1 MKKLL
6 LILITAVVG
15 LVAHADKII
24 YYDNSNTGWTTC
36 KITYWKTGDNGWS
49 YNKKDMTAVSGAT
62 NIWKFSVP
70 DDTSGILFTNG
81 DDNGENQTED
91 CYDVQGG
98 HLYKGTKNGSSSK
111 CSVQRIGVYNGGSQ
125 GGDTY
130 TIYFYADNEND
141 MEVYCHIFGASDIT
155 TWGQLPK
162 MTDTKKYVKIGDNDY
177 RKAYSYTFTTTVT
190 PTNVI
195 FNSAKGDATKYT
207 GTCDFS
213 NGMFYHKVANAGVCE
228 PETQTLVDKGSV
240 DPVPT
245 TGQYTIYFYDKKDL
259 GSVMVHIWGTNT
271 LHPDKDSQEAM
282 TPMNKYVQVGS
293 NYYPVYKY
301 TFDWDKVPSG
311 LMFYKTGDGDK
322 QTGDC
327 RFINNAFYTNDNNVG
342 VTGLKI
348 VDRRDD
354 VVTVYM
360 HWKEDFNKKGDGD
373 APWCIPFKG
382 PWGDTNYLNKDHAD
396 AKKMYLV
403 DKKYQIWG
411 CDINKNDLSK
421 YDNIGFFFYG
431 KDENRVDYYIAG
443 NAEGY
448 DGGNNWYKYI
458 FTVNDGRKAPQAYLT
473 YADFTAE
480 VAKGYQ
486 NLYVTGGVTSESKYD
501 GMTMK
506 VDDGSSD
513 MKALSWEPANAL
525 KVSPDTK
532 GDPVFFLQLHPYL
545 NNKNITAFKLSWID
559 TKTYKAKHTSTHQNS
574 MRDWAT
580 YDLGIIGVDDETN
593 NPSWGISTNTDA
605 KQCYFKYNK
614 ANPLLE
620 YNQFDWTITESNMSG
635 SGVSEYYCVVDMHP
649 DCRTVTLCSFNPQP
663 SVSVTPGEVH
673 TGTLTSQQA
682 IDFHDEL
689 NALRGSDV
697 NGHVMFEKVNYLSG
711 SVKVTGAPGVTSG
724 VVTNANFKR
733 EYTISLDG
741 TKLFSVDHP
750 ATYNVDFLPLDESS
764 EMTIANKYTS
774 TVTNL
779 SFHSR
784 TRKADVNVPAAFQTP
799 VVEAVDN
806 AEYVYSETTGKM
818 RAYAKLNV
826 THSNTN
832 NHHVYTDFEIKDNG
846 GSKVYKSPVAHKDDE
861 YFKEQ
866 SSMPSMMWTP
876 CSAPEQ
882 WNSTDHDWSSKCVE
896 SFNNSSVVIPFFIN
910 DALLASDFPDFKKG
924 DKLPQKTFDVSLDV
938 VYPILY
944 SSKPTVTETASVNP
958 TAMTL
963 AQTGS
968 EIPDDLSDFGLSF
981 YRTTGTATVQTKA
994 NVTGVDDVFGDAEA
1008 DNADAPAE
1016 YYTISG
1022 VRVNGDLAPGI
1033 YVVRR
1038 GNKVTKEVV
1047 K

>member
-15 LVAHADKII
+15 LAAHAGITV
-24 YYDNSNTGWTTC
+24 YYDNSSTGFNPMQIQYWGNGFGANKQNMTLVEGSIYKFDLPDNTQGC
-36 KITYWKTGDNGWS
+36 
-49 YNKKDMTAVSGAT
+49 
-62 NIWKFSVP
+62 
-70 DDTSGILFTNG
+70 LFY
-81 DDNGENQTED
+81 NGEYNNGNQTKNVEPPTHK
-91 CYDVQGG
+91 
-98 HLYKGTKNGSSSK
+98 HLYKGTKVTNDNCPVTDEGVYSGSSEPDP
-111 CSVQRIGVYNGGSQ
+111 N
-125 GGDTY
+125 TY
-130 TIYFYADNEND
+130 TIYFYADDENA
-141 MEVYCHIFGASDIT
+141 MEVYCHIWTDSDGDIT
-155 TWGQLPK
+155 TWASCPK
-162 MTDTKKYVKIGDNDY
+162 MSDTGKYVKIGNDY
-177 RKAYSYTFTTTVT
+177 HKAYSYTFVTTKT
-190 PTNVI
+190 PASI
-195 FNSAKGDATKYT
+195 LFKKSAGDGDQYT
-207 GTCDFS
+207 DNCTFS
-213 NGMFYHKVANAGVCE
+213 NGKFYKNTNGATCP
-228 PETQTLVDKGSV
+228 PETQTLVDKGGV
-240 DPVPT
+240 DPDPT
-245 TGQYTIYFYDKKDL
+245 TGQYTIYFYDKEDL
-259 GSVMVHIWGTNT
+259 GSVKVHIWGTST
-271 LHPDKDSQEAM
+271 LHPFKDSQEAM

-293 NYYPVYKY
+293 QYYPVYMY
-301 TFDWDKVPSG
+301 TFDWDKEPSG

-382 PWGDTNYLNKDHAD
+382 TWDNTDYLNKSHAN

-411 CDINKNDLSK
+411 CDIKKTDLSK
-421 YDNIGFFFYG
+421 YDNIGFFFYD
-431 KDENRVDYYIAG
+431 KDGNRVDYYIAG

-448 DGGNNWYKYI
+448 DGGDNWYKYI

-486 NLYVTGGVTSESKYD
+486 NLYVTGGVTTESKYD

-506 VDDGSSD
+506 VDDGSSE
-513 MKALSWEPANAL
+513 MKALSWEPAKAL
-525 KVSPDTK
+525 KVSSDTK

-545 NNKNITAFKLSWID
+545 DNKKITAFKLSWID
-559 TKTYKAKHTSTHQNS
+559 TGTYKAKHNSSNQNS

-593 NPSWGISTNTDA
+593 NPSWSISTNTDA
-605 KQCYFKYNK
+605 KQCSFKYNK

-620 YNQFDWTITESNMSG
+620 YNQFDWTITEDNMNG

-673 TGTLTSQQA
+673 TGTLTPQQA

-711 SVKVTGAPGVTSG
+711 SVKVTGAPGVTSD

-741 TKLFSVDHP
+741 NKLFSVDHP

-784 TRKADVNVPAAFQTP
+784 TGKADITVPAAFQAP

-826 THSNTN
+826 THSNPN

-846 GSKVYKSPVAHKDDE
+846 GSKVYKSPVAHQYDE
-861 YFKEQ
+861 YFTGQ
-866 SSMPSMMWTP
+866 SSMPSMKWTP

-882 WNSTDHDWSSKCVE
+882 WNSTEHDWSSKCVE
-896 SFNNSSVVIPFFIN
+896 SFNDNSVVIPFFIN
-910 DALLASDFPDFKKG
+910 DALLASDFPNFKKG

-968 EIPDDLSDFGLSF
+968 EIPADLSDFGLSF
-981 YRTTGTATVQTKA
+981 YRKTGTATVQTKA

>member
-15 LVAHADKII
+15 LVAHAADMTI
-24 YYDNSNTGWTTC
+24 YYDNSNTQWTQVVIHPCEGNPSNDITMDKVTGNIYKATFPTTIT
-36 KITYWKTGDNGWS
+36 KIL
-49 YNKKDMTAVSGAT
+49 
-62 NIWKFSVP
+62 FQQ
-70 DDTSGILFTNG
+70 TSGQWGNG
-81 DDNGENQTED
+81 VQTSD
-91 CYDVQGG
+91 YVIDSSKDG
-98 HLYKGTKNGSSSK
+98 HLFYGQKVDGTN
-111 CSVQRIGVYNGGSQ
+111 CSV
-125 GGDTY
+125 T
-130 TIYFYADNEND
+130 
-141 MEVYCHIFGASDIT
+141 
-155 TWGQLPK
+155 
-162 MTDTKKYVKIGDNDY
+162 
-177 RKAYSYTFTTTVT
+177 
-190 PTNVI
+190 
-195 FNSAKGDATKYT
+195 
-207 GTCDFS
+207 
-213 NGMFYHKVANAGVCE
+213 
-228 PETQTLVDKGSV
+228 DKGPYSGPV
-240 DPVPT
+240 VPGSTPDPDPT
-245 TGQYTIYFYDKKDL
+245 TGKYTIYFYDKNDL

-271 LHPDKDSQEAM
+271 LHPYKDSQEAM

-293 NYYPVYKY
+293 QYYPVYMY

-348 VDRRDD
+348 VDKRED
-354 VVTVYM
+354 VVTIYF
-360 HWKEDFNKKGDGD
+360 HWKEDLIAYADGNT
-373 APWCIPFKG
+373 PYCLPFKG
-382 PWGDTNYLNKDHAD
+382 NDPGSIDKTHGRA
-396 AKKMYLV
+396 MYLV
-403 DKKYQIWG
+403 DENYQIWG
-411 CDINKNDLSK
+411 YDINTEDLDKYNNIWFASFRNDGSKVDHYIANKAPK
-421 YDNIGFFFYG
+421 YDSQ
-431 KDENRVDYYIAG
+431 
-443 NAEGY
+443 
-448 DGGNNWYKYI
+448 NWYKYI
-458 FTVNDGRKAPQAYLT
+458 FTIHGDNYAAQSYVT
-473 YADFTAE
+473 YDEFTAE
-480 VAKGYQ
+480 LAKGYQ
-486 NLYVTGGVTSESKYD
+486 NLYVTGGVSDNKYD
-501 GMTMK
+501 RVTIK
-506 VDDGSSD
+506 VDDGISSS
-513 MKALSWEPANAL
+513 KALSWDPTKAI
-525 KVSPDTK
+525 KVSPYTK
-532 GDPVFFLQLHPYL
+532 NDPVFFLHL
-545 NNKNITAFKLSWID
+545 NPDFTNKKQTAFKLSWMD
-559 TKTYKAKHTSTHQNS
+559 TNGYRTKNGGELTDNS
-574 MRDWAT
+574 RDWAT
-580 YDLGIIGVDDETN
+580 YDLGIIGLNDQLAAD
-593 NPSWGISTNTDA
+593 NPSWGISMNSGN
-605 KQCYFKYNK
+605 KQTFFLYNK

-635 SGVSEYYCVVDMHP
+635 SNVSEYYCVVDMHP

-673 TGTLTSQQA
+673 TGTLTPQQA

-711 SVKVTGAPGVTSG
+711 SVKVTGAPGVTSD

-784 TRKADVNVPAAFQTP
+784 TRKADVNVPAAFQAP

-826 THSNTN
+826 THTN
-832 NHHVYTDFEIKDNG
+832 PNGHHVYTDFEIKDNG
-846 GSKVYKSPVAHKDDE
+846 GSKVYTSPVAHKDDE

-876 CSAPEQ
+876 CTAPEQ

-896 SFNNSSVVIPFFIN
+896 SFNNNNVVIPFFIN
-910 DALLASDFPDFKKG
+910 DALLASDFPNFQKG

-944 SSKPTVTETASVNP
+944 SSKPTVTETASVDP

-994 NVTGVDDVFGDAEA
+994 NVTGVDEVFGDAEA

>member
-1 MKKLL
+1 ME
-6 LILITAVVG
+6 
-15 LVAHADKII
+15 D
-24 YYDNSNTGWTTC
+24 TG
-36 KITYWKTGDNGWS
+36 
-49 YNKKDMTAVSGAT
+49 
-62 NIWKFSVP
+62 
-70 DDTSGILFTNG
+70 
-81 DDNGENQTED
+81 
-91 CYDVQGG
+91 
-98 HLYKGTKNGSSSK
+98 
-111 CSVQRIGVYNGGSQ
+111 
-125 GGDTY
+125 
-130 TIYFYADNEND
+130 
-141 MEVYCHIFGASDIT
+141 
-155 TWGQLPK
+155 
-162 MTDTKKYVKIGDNDY
+162 KYVKIGDVY
-177 RKAYSYTFTTTVT
+177 HKAYVHTFSSTIV
-190 PTNVI
+190 PDKII
-195 FNSAKGDATKYT
+195 FNSAAGDGIKYADD
-207 GTCDFS
+207 CNFS
-213 NGMFYHKVANAGVCE
+213 DGKFYKSGVNKQNG
-228 PETQTLVDKGSV
+228 ETQTLVDKGGV
-240 DPVPT
+240 DPDPT
-245 TGQYTIYFYDKKDL
+245 TGQYTIYFYDKEDL
-259 GSVMVHIWGTNT
+259 GSMKVHIWGTNT
-271 LHPDKDSQEAM
+271 LHPYKDSQETM

-293 NYYPVYKY
+293 EYYPVYMY
-301 TFDWDKVPSG
+301 TFDWDKEPSG

-327 RFINNAFYTNDNNVG
+327 RFISNAFYTNDNNVG

-360 HWKEDFNKKGDGD
+360 HWKEDLIAYADGNIPYCRPFGGDD
-373 APWCIPFKG
+373 AGAIDK
-382 PWGDTNYLNKDHAD
+382 TNGHA
-396 AKKMYLV
+396 MYLV
-403 DKKYQIWG
+403 DENYQIWG
-411 CDINKNDLSK
+411 YDIQKDELDNYNNIWFASFRNDGSKVDHYIASNAPK
-421 YDNIGFFFYG
+421 YD
-431 KDENRVDYYIAG
+431 RP
-443 NAEGY
+443 
-448 DGGNNWYKYI
+448 NWYKYI
-458 FTVNDGRKAPQAYLT
+458 FTVHGGNYAAQSYVT
-473 YADFTAE
+473 YDEFTAE
-480 VAKGYQ
+480 LAKGYQ
-486 NLYVTGGVTSESKYD
+486 NLYVTGGVSDNKYD
-501 GMTMK
+501 GVTIK
-506 VDDGSSD
+506 VDDGSSSS
-513 MKALSWEPANAL
+513 KALSWDPTKAI

-532 GDPVFFLQLHPYL
+532 NDPVFFLHL
-545 NNKNITAFKLSWID
+545 NPDLTNKKVTAFKLSWMD
-559 TKTYKAKHTSTHQNS
+559 TNS
-574 MRDWAT
+574 YRTKNGRDLTDNSRDWAT
-580 YDLGIIGVDDETN
+580 YDLGIIGLNDQLAADH
-593 NPSWGISTNTDA
+593 PSWGISMDRDN
-605 KQCYFKYNK
+605 KQTFFLYNK

-620 YNQFDWTITESNMSG
+620 YNQFDWTITEGNMSG

-673 TGTLTSQQA
+673 TGTLTPQQA
-682 IDFHDEL
+682 IRFHDEL

-711 SVKVTGAPGVTSG
+711 SVIVTGAPGVTNN
-724 VVTNANFKR
+724 VLTNANFKR

-741 TKLFSVDHP
+741 NKLFSVDHP
-750 ATYNVDFLPLDESS
+750 ATYNVDFLPLDKSS

-784 TRKADVNVPAAFQTP
+784 TGKADITVPAAFQAP

-826 THSNTN
+826 THSNPN

-866 SSMPSMMWTP
+866 SSMPCMMWTP
-876 CSAPEQ
+876 CTSPEQ
-882 WNSTDHDWSSKCVE
+882 WNKAKHDWSSKCVE
-896 SFNNSSVVIPFFIN
+896 SFNNNNVVIPFFIN
-910 DALLASDFPDFKKG
+910 DALLASDFPNFKKG

-963 AQTGS
+963 DQTGS
-968 EIPDDLSDFGLSF
+968 EIPADLSDFGLSF

>member
-6 LILITAVVG
+6 LMLITAVVG
-15 LVAHADKII
+15 LVAHAGITV
-24 YYDNSNTGWTTC
+24 YYDNSSTQFSPMQLQYWGNALGADKQYMTLVEGSIYKFDLPDNTQGC
-36 KITYWKTGDNGWS
+36 LFYDGYYNNGH
-49 YNKKDMTAVSGAT
+49 
-62 NIWKFSVP
+62 
-70 DDTSGILFTNG
+70 
-81 DDNGENQTED
+81 QTQNVEPPTHN
-91 CYDVQGG
+91 
-98 HLYKGTKNGSSSK
+98 HLYKGTKVTDGNCPVADQGVYSGSSEPDP
-111 CSVQRIGVYNGGSQ
+111 N
-125 GGDTY
+125 TY
-130 TIYFYADNEND
+130 TIYFYAPDENAID
-141 MEVYCHIFGASDIT
+141 VYCHIWTKSDGDIT
-155 TWGQLPK
+155 NWSDCPK
-162 MTDTKKYVKIGDNDY
+162 MSDTEKYVKIGNDY
-177 RKAYSYTFTTTVT
+177 HRAYSYTFVTTKT
-190 PTNVI
+190 PASI
-195 FNSAKGDATKYT
+195 LFKNSAGDGVKYNDNCT
-207 GTCDFS
+207 FS
-213 NGMFYHKVANAGVCE
+213 NGKFYKNTNGATCS
-228 PETQTLVDKGSV
+228 PETQTLVDKGGV
-240 DPVPT
+240 DPDPT
-245 TGQYTIYFYDKKDL
+245 TGQYTIYFYDKEDL
-259 GSVMVHIWGTNT
+259 GSVKVHIWGTST
-271 LHPDKDSQEAM
+271 LHPFKDIQETM

-293 NYYPVYKY
+293 EYYPVYMY
-301 TFDWDKVPSG
+301 TFDWDKEPSG

-360 HWKEDFNKKGDGD
+360 HWKEDLIAYADGNIPYCRPFGGDD
-373 APWCIPFKG
+373 AGAIDK
-382 PWGDTNYLNKDHAD
+382 TNGHA
-396 AKKMYLV
+396 MYLV
-403 DKKYQIWG
+403 DKNYQIWG
-411 CDINKNDLSK
+411 YDIQKDELDNYNNIWFASFRNDGSKVDHYIASNAPK
-421 YDNIGFFFYG
+421 YD
-431 KDENRVDYYIAG
+431 RP
-443 NAEGY
+443 
-448 DGGNNWYKYI
+448 NWYKYI
-458 FTVNDGRKAPQAYLT
+458 FTVHGGNYAAQSYVT
-473 YADFTAE
+473 YDEFTAE
-480 VAKGYQ
+480 LAKGYQ
-486 NLYVTGGVTSESKYD
+486 NLYVTGGVSDNKYD
-501 GMTMK
+501 GVTIK
-506 VDDGSSD
+506 VDDGSSSS
-513 MKALSWEPANAL
+513 KALSWDPTKAI

-532 GDPVFFLQLHPYL
+532 NDPVFFLHL
-545 NNKNITAFKLSWID
+545 NPDLTNKKVTAFKLSWMD
-559 TKTYKAKHTSTHQNS
+559 TNS
-574 MRDWAT
+574 YRTKNGRDLTDNSRDWAT
-580 YDLGIIGVDDETN
+580 YDLGIIGLNDKLAAD
-593 NPSWGISTNTDA
+593 NPSWGISMDSDN
-605 KQCYFKYNK
+605 KQTFFLYNK

-673 TGTLTSQQA
+673 TGTLTPQQA
-682 IDFHDEL
+682 IGFHDEL

-711 SVKVTGAPGVTSG
+711 SVIVTGAPGVTNN
-724 VVTNANFKR
+724 VLTNANFKR

-741 TKLFSVDHP
+741 NKLFSVDHP
-750 ATYNVDFLPLDESS
+750 ATYNVDFLPLDKSS

-784 TRKADVNVPAAFQTP
+784 TGKADITVPAAFQAP

-826 THSNTN
+826 THTNPN

-846 GSKVYKSPVAHKDDE
+846 GSKVYKSPVAHQDDE

-866 SSMPSMMWTP
+866 SSMPCMMWTP
-876 CSAPEQ
+876 CTSPEQ
-882 WNSTDHDWSSKCVE
+882 WNKAEHDWSSKCVE
-896 SFNNSSVVIPFFIN
+896 SFNNNNVVIPFFIN
-910 DALLASDFPDFKKG
+910 DALLASDFQNFKKG
-924 DKLPQKTFDVSLDV
+924 DELPQKTFDVSLDV

-981 YRTTGTATVQTKA
+981 YRTTGTATVQTRA

>member
-6 LILITAVVG
+6 LMLITAVVG
-15 LVAHADKII
+15 LVAHADDITI
-24 YYDNSNTGWTTC
+24 YYDNSATQWSQVIIHPCAGTPSND
-36 KITYWKTGDNGWS
+36 ITMDKVTGDI
-49 YNKKDMTAVSGAT
+49 YKAT
-62 NIWKFSVP
+62 FPTTITK
-70 DDTSGILFTNG
+70 ILFQ
-81 DDNGENQTED
+81 QTSNTWGNAVQTVD
-91 CYDVQGG
+91 YDINSSSHNG
-98 HLYKGTKNGSSSK
+98 HLFKGNKVENAK
-111 CSVQRIGVYNGGSQ
+111 CSITDTGTYNEPTLT
-125 GGDTY
+125 TY
-130 TIYFYADNEND
+130 TIYFYADDENAID
-141 MEVYCHIFGASDIT
+141 VYCHIWNDNGGNVT
-155 TWGQLPK
+155 TWKSLPK
-162 MTDTKKYVKIGDNDY
+162 MTDTGKYVKIGDNY
-177 RKAYSYTFTTTVT
+177 HKAYSYTFTTAIT
-190 PTNVI
+190 PTKI
-195 FNSAKGDATKYT
+195 LFNRTVGRDNQDGDKYNNNCT
-207 GTCDFS
+207 FS
-213 NGMFYHKVANAGVCE
+213 NGKFYKNTGGATCS
-228 PETQTLVDKGSV
+228 PETQTLVDKGGV
-240 DPVPT
+240 DPDPT
-245 TGQYTIYFYDKKDL
+245 TGQYTIYFYDKEDL
-259 GSVMVHIWGTNT
+259 GSVKVHIWGTST
-271 LHPDKDSQEAM
+271 LHPFKDSQEAM

-293 NYYPVYKY
+293 QYYPVYMY
-301 TFDWDKVPSG
+301 TFDWDKEPSG

-382 PWGDTNYLNKDHAD
+382 TWNNTNDLNKNHAN

-411 CDINKNDLSK
+411 CDINMSDLSN
-421 YDNIGFFFYG
+421 YDNIGFFFYDKNG
-431 KDENRVDYYIAG
+431 NRVDYYIAG
-443 NAEGY
+443 KAEGY
-448 DGGNNWYKYI
+448 DGGDNWYKYI
-458 FTVNDGRKAPQAYLT
+458 FTVNDGQKAPQAYLT

-486 NLYVTGGVTSESKYD
+486 NLYVTGGATSGGSYD

-506 VDDGSSD
+506 VDDGSSE

-545 NNKNITAFKLSWID
+545 NNKKITAFKLSWID
-559 TKTYKAKHTSTHQNS
+559 TKYFREKNGGEKKNTD
-574 MRDWAT
+574 RDWAT

-593 NPSWGISTNTDA
+593 NTSWGISTNTDA
-605 KQCYFKYNK
+605 KKCYFKYNK

-682 IDFHDEL
+682 IHFHDEL

-711 SVKVTGAPGVTSG
+711 SVKVTGAPGVTED
-724 VVTNANFKR
+724 VVNNANFKR

-741 TKLFSVDHP
+741 NKLFSVDHP

-774 TVTNL
+774 TVTKL

-784 TRKADVNVPAAFQTP
+784 TGKAEITVPAAFQDP

-826 THSNTN
+826 THSNPN
-832 NHHVYTDFEIKDNG
+832 NHHVYTDFEIKDNEG
-846 GSKVYKSPVAHKDDE
+846 KVYKSPVARKDDE
-861 YFKEQ
+861 YFTGQ
-866 SSMPSMMWTP
+866 SSMPCMKWTP
-876 CSAPEQ
+876 CSDPEQ
-882 WNSTDHDWSSKCVE
+882 WNSTEHDWSSKCVE
-896 SFNNSSVVIPFFIN
+896 SFNDDNVVIPFFIN
-910 DALLASDFPDFKKG
+910 DALLASDFPNFKKG
-924 DKLPQKTFDVSLDV
+924 DKLPQKTFDVSLYV

-944 SSKPTVTETASVNP
+944 SSKPTVTEAASVNP

-968 EIPDDLSDFGLSF
+968 EIPAVLSDFGLSF
-981 YRTTGTATVQTKA
+981 YRTKGTATVQTKA
-994 NVTGVDDVFGDAEA
+994 TVTGVDEVFGDAEA

>member
-15 LVAHADKII
+15 LAAHADKII

-195 FNSAKGDATKYT
+195 FNSAKGDATQYT

-228 PETQTLVDKGSV
+228 PEIQTLVDKGSV
-240 DPVPT
+240 DPDPT
-245 TGQYTIYFYDKKDL
+245 TGQYTIYFYDKEDL
-259 GSVMVHIWGTNT
+259 GSVKVHIWGTNT
-271 LHPDKDSQEAM
+271 LHPYKDSQEAM
-282 TPMNKYVQVGS
+282 TPMHKYVQVGS
-293 NYYPVYKY
+293 QYYPVYMY
-301 TFDWDKVPSG
+301 TFDWDKEPSS

-348 VDRRDD
+348 VDKRED
-354 VVTVYM
+354 VVTIYF
-360 HWKEDFNKKGDGD
+360 HWKEDLIAYADGNT
-373 APWCIPFKG
+373 PYCLPFKG
-382 PWGDTNYLNKDHAD
+382 NDPGSIDKTNGRA
-396 AKKMYLV
+396 MYLV
-403 DKKYQIWG
+403 DENYQIWG
-411 CDINKNDLSK
+411 YDINTEDLDKYNNIWFASFRNDGSKVDHYIANKAPK
-421 YDNIGFFFYG
+421 YDSQ
-431 KDENRVDYYIAG
+431 
-443 NAEGY
+443 
-448 DGGNNWYKYI
+448 NWYKYI
-458 FTVNDGRKAPQAYLT
+458 FTVHGDNYAAQSYVT
-473 YADFTAE
+473 YDEFTAE
-480 VAKGYQ
+480 LAKGYQ
-486 NLYVTGGVTSESKYD
+486 NLYVTGGVSDNKYD
-501 GMTMK
+501 GVTIK
-506 VDDGSSD
+506 VDDGISSS
-513 MKALSWEPANAL
+513 KALSWDPTKAI

-532 GDPVFFLQLHPYL
+532 NDPVFFLHL
-545 NNKNITAFKLSWID
+545 NPDFTNKKVTAFKLSWMD
-559 TKTYKAKHTSTHQNS
+559 TNGYRTKNGGELTDNS
-574 MRDWAT
+574 RDWAT
-580 YDLGIIGVDDETN
+580 YDLGIIGLNDQLAAD
-593 NPSWGISTNTDA
+593 NPSWGISMNSGN
-605 KQCYFKYNK
+605 KQTFFLYNK

-635 SGVSEYYCVVDMHP
+635 SNVSEYYCVVDMHP
-649 DCRTVTLCSFNPQP
+649 ECRTVTLCSFNPQP

-673 TGTLTSQQA
+673 TGTLTPQQA

-711 SVKVTGAPGVTSG
+711 SVKVTGAPGVTSD

-741 TKLFSVDHP
+741 NKLFSVDHP

-784 TRKADVNVPAAFQTP
+784 TGKADITVPAAFQAP

-806 AEYVYSETTGKM
+806 AEYVYSETTEKM

-826 THSNTN
+826 THSNPN

-866 SSMPSMMWTP
+866 SSIPCMMWTP

-882 WNSTDHDWSSKCVE
+882 WNSTEHDWSSKCVE
-896 SFNNSSVVIPFFIN
+896 SFNDNSVVIPFFIN
-910 DALLASDFPDFKKG
+910 DALLASDVPNFKKG

-968 EIPDDLSDFGLSF
+968 EIPADLSDFGLSF

-994 NVTGVDDVFGDAEA
+994 NVTGVDEVFGDAEA